1 MDIVSIIT
9 PPIAGYLTTLQCD
22 GKLNKKSSNQSTNYS
37 TTNYSTNPSNLSR
50 EFIWPVLLSFVGF
63 AWYFS
68 RISNQNNDVQF
79 AALTVSMCVWLWLST
94 CKHHM
99 NFTAFV
105 MLLLNI
111 YLIYNI
117 LTTSD
122 MGISMAMLTP
132 VILWIFFMVEFSL
145 KDLRLP
151 SLKDIIPYR
160 IVRI

>member
-1 MDIVSIIT
+1 MDLISIIT
-9 PPIAGYLTTLQCD
+9 PPIAGYLTTLQC
-22 GKLNKKSSNQSTNYS
+22 KNTIKNQETKSDEI
-37 TTNYSTNPSNLSR
+37 SR

-68 RISNQNNDVQF
+68 RISNQNNDMQF
-79 AALTVSMCVWLWLST
+79 ASLTITMCVWLWLST
-94 CKHHM
+94 CRQNLK
-99 NFTAFV
+99 FTSFV

-117 LTTSD
+117 LTISD

-145 KDLRLP
+145 KDLRFP

-160 IVRI
+160 IVRV